1 MSRFLAERY
10 RELQVYKPGEQPRD
24 YSKYIKLNTNESPY
38 APARRVVEAVNS
50 YEVEKLNLYPPLE
63 AENIKAKLAE
73 IYGISRENIFLS
85 NGSDEI
91 LSFAFLA
98 FFGNGAKVAFADIT
112 YGFYQVYSRLYG
124 SDENIIPLDDDFTL
138 NISDYVGLNEN
149 IVIAN
154 PNAPTGLYL
163 PVEDIEE
170 IVKSNKNNLVI
181 IDEAYIDFGGESS
194 SKLIKKYD
202 NLLVVQTFSKSRSL
216 AGARL
221 GFALGHKSLIDDL
234 SKIKYSTNP
243 YNINRL
249 TILAGE
255 AALDEEDYYK
265 ECCRKIID
273 TRAYLTERLKE
284 ADFFVLNSKA
294 NFIFTKPYGITAGD
308 LYQRLKNN
316 GILIRYFKQS
326 RIEEYVRI
334 SIGTHEQ
341 TEKLIFEIKKLVK

>member
-1 MSRFLAERY
+1 MSRFLTERY
-10 RELQVYKPGEQPRD
+10 KELRVYKPGEQPAD
-24 YSKYIKLNTNESPY
+24 YSKFIKLNTNESPY
-38 APARRVVEAVNS
+38 PPSKLVIEAINS
-50 YEVEKLNLYPPLE
+50 NEIEKLNLYPPLE
-63 AENIKAKLAE
+63 TESLKSKLAVL
-73 IYGISRENIFLS
+73 YGISRENIFLS

-98 FFGNGAKVAFADIT
+98 FCSNGVRVAFSDIT
-112 YGFYQVYSRLYG
+112 YGFYKVYSRLYG
-124 SDENIIPLDDDFTL
+124 CDDNIIPLNSDFSL
-138 NISDYVGLNEN
+138 RVSDYVGLNEN

-163 PVEDIEE
+163 PVADIEE

-194 SKLIKKYD
+194 ARLIEEYD

-221 GFALGHKSLIDDL
+221 GFAIGQKDLIDDL
-234 SKIKYSTNP
+234 NRIKYSTNP

-255 AALDEEDYYK
+255 AALDDSGYYK
-265 ECCRKIID
+265 ECCEKITKSRI
-273 TRAYLTERLKE
+273 YLTEKLKE
-284 ADFFVLNSKA
+284 MGFVVLNSKA
-294 NFIFTKPYGITAGD
+294 NFIFTKPFGITASD
-308 LYQRLKNN
+308 LYLKLKNN

-334 SIGTHEQ
+334 SIGTQEQ
-341 TEKLIFEIKKLVK
+341 TERLLFEIERLI